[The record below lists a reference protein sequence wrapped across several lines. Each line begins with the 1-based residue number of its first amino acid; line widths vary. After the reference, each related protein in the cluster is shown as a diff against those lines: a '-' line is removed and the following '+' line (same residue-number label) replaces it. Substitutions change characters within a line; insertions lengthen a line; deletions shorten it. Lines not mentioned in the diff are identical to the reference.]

1 MNNMFEEVGVRLP
14 YVYLDDDIRYNIVKL
29 NENLSNAYKNLKNST
44 FHNEKFDINLYHNFK
59 YSYNYCEYD
68 DDEIVVYN
76 QVLLKNS
83 NEFAK
88 IEVSDKNNYSLETF
102 NLKLDGYYYA
112 NLSNQSI
119 LILNFNMFGLVK
131 YQIFEVKYFERNSE
145 KFNQDVFE
153 FKNKVGFC
161 GELNNSFFEINKDEL
176 KFRFKTEH
184 LEEEL
189 NDFDFFIG
197 IEFNGVIS
205 SNKLELEIQNVYYD
219 QNLKK
224 RKTEKSGINRLE
236 MKFVKY
242 HEKTYDF

>member
-1 MNNMFEEVGVRLP
+1 M
-14 YVYLDDDIRYNIVKL
+14 
-29 NENLSNAYKNLKNST
+29 
-44 FHNEKFDINLYHNFK
+44 
-59 YSYNYCEYD
+59 
-68 DDEIVVYN
+68 
-76 QVLLKNS
+76 
-83 NEFAK
+83 
-88 IEVSDKNNYSLETF
+88 
-102 NLKLDGYYYA
+102 
-112 NLSNQSI
+112 
-119 LILNFNMFGLVK
+119 
-131 YQIFEVKYFERNSE
+131 EVKYFERNSE